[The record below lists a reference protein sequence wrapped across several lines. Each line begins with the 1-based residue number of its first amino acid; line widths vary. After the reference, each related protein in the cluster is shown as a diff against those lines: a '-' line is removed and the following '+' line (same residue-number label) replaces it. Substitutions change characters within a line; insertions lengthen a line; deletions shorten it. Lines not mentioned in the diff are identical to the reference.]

1 MKIKLMDSKSWID
14 TKKIIAFC
22 ENEKEDINWKIKE
35 IEKHTEYQLI
45 VPGKILLVSEANYNA
60 LLDIWRNEP

>member
-14 TKKIIAFC
+14 TKKIIAFY
-22 ENEKEDINWKIKE
+22 EKETEDINWKIKE
-35 IEKHTEYQLI
+35 IEKKIEYQLI

>member
-22 ENEKEDINWKIKE
+22 ENETEDINWKTKE

-45 VPGKILLVSEANYNA
+45 VPGKILLVSKANYFS
-60 LLDIWRNEP
+60 LMDIWRNEQ